1 MDSLAPQ
8 LGHPNAADG
17 DIDDLGVL
25 ITAAFGVERA
35 WASKGVCFKYQ
46 RAEYGPTP
54 WQYDPG
60 PGANHIIEMA
70 LIACAGCRA
79 QYDCARY
86 AMEIRAQAG
95 TWAMPVNVLW
105 WAQKQAD
112 RLEMVAAAEAE
123 GVPVARVLG
132 AAYDEAKAA
141 EKAALDDMVA
151 EQALSA

>member
-1 MDSLAPQ
+1 M
-8 LGHPNAADG
+8 GHPNAADG

-35 WASKGVCFKYQ
+35 WAKRGVCFQYA
-46 RAEYGPTP
+46 RAEFGPTP

-60 PGANHIIEMA
+60 PATNHIIDMA
-70 LIACAGCRA
+70 LIACAGCAA

-105 WAQKQAD
+105 WAQKQED
-112 RLEMVAAAEAE
+112 RL
-123 GVPVARVLG
+123 
-132 AAYDEAKAA
+132 
-141 EKAALDDMVA
+141 DMVA
-151 EQALSA
+151 EAEAAGEPVARALEAAMLEAKVADRALSA